1 MTKEEFIAKHGE
13 EAWERKLK
21 ANREHYARVKDDPET
36 KEKQRKSYAQH
47 KDYMRNWMRDH
58 RDEQNEIRKN
68 RYKKASQ
75 DPEFR
80 KVKAEKVANFR
91 KTFKES
97 MGDCGLFTANQIST
111 YTKLHIKDWKQY
123 TKDLLDNEKCPE
135 MLDID
140 YLYEHFKDNVE
151 HDLFY
156 GNVNILKFLAPL
168 LCIKIYDG
176 VEFNEKEIE
185 MIKYFENFKN
195 TLKKRTLK
203 YNSTLVFV
211 APEMKDDI
219 DKCTKC
225 MLVYNL
231 LADFMLNRT
240 KYPTDKKLY

>member
-1 MTKEEFIAKHGE
+1 MKKEEFIEKFGE
-13 EAWERKLK
+13 EAYQRKLNNQRAFYERNK
-21 ANREHYARVKDDPET
+21 NNPEFREKWREINN
-36 KEKQRKSYAQH
+36 QRKEYN
-47 KDYMRNWMRDH
+47 KKWMQEH
-58 RDEQNEIRKN
+58 RVEQNEIRKN
-68 RYKKASQ
+68 NYKKASK
-75 DPEFR
+75 DPEYR
-80 KVKAEKVANFR
+80 KHNAEKTANDR
-91 KTFKES
+91 KLFKDS
-97 MGDCGLFTANQIST
+97 MGDCGFFVANQINVYSH
-111 YTKLHIKDWKQY
+111 LHIKDWKQY
-123 TKDLLDNEKCPE
+123 TEELLTNEKCPE